1 MATPTTENPPHP
13 LTDLLITVVAPSL
26 ILEHLSK
33 PALLGPVLALL
44 AAVALPVGFGIYC
57 WRRTHGFN
65 FFSSFGLAA
74 VIITGGLGLLSL
86 DAFWFAMKEGAFPV
100 LLGLAFPLS
109 LKAGRPLVSELLLNP
124 QFINHE
130 ALNAALDTEQRR
142 KAFQRLLAL
151 SSWALAATM
160 LLSALANTL
169 LVLHYLRGTVP
180 GSEEYMRAIGRQNW
194 VGVVMVGIPM
204 LGATVALLFWMLGR
218 IQGLT
223 GLQREDLMGTGR
235 TVRRT
240 IG

>member
-1 MATPTTENPPHP
+1 MAPPTNENPPHP

-57 WRRTHGFN
+57 WRRTHGLN
-65 FFSSFGLAA
+65 FFSAFGLAA

-86 DAFWFAMKEGAFPV
+86 DAFWFAIKEAAFPV

-124 QFINHE
+124 QLINHV

-169 LVLHYLRGTVP
+169 LVLHYLHGTVP

-194 VGVVMVGIPM
+194 VGVVVIGIPM